1 MGKQT
6 IRQRARQQALD
17 VAARHRR
24 ERAAREKRLQD
35 LAASALAAVMERDEF
50 VTAADQRIGAALRQ
64 MTEVEGLTLREA
76 IEWCGDAVT
85 EREAIRLRQLA
96 TEATDEQAEPAGPDG
111 PDTDAV
117 AVPTQDGGVRA
128 GAAVG

>member
-35 LAASALAAVMERDEF
+35 LAASAIAAALERDEF
-50 VTAADQRIGAALRQ
+50 VASADQRIGAALRQ

-76 IEWCGDAVT
+76 VEWCGEAVA
-85 EREAIRLRQLA
+85 EREAMRLRQLA
-96 TEATDEQAEPAGPDG
+96 ADADEAVAEPDG
-111 PDTDAV
+111 T
-117 AVPTQDGGVRA
+117 
-128 GAAVG
+128 GAAAMTSPSETVA

>member
-17 VAARHRR
+17 VAAQHRR

-35 LAASALAAVMERDEF
+35 LTASAIAAVMERDEF
-50 VTAADQRIGAALRQ
+50 VASADRRIGATLRQ

-85 EREAIRLRQLA
+85 KREATRLRHLVSESA
-96 TEATDEQAEPAGPDG
+96 GEQAEPERSDG
-111 PDTDAV
+111 GDADV
-117 AVPTQDGGVRA
+117 GAVPEQDGGAHA
-128 GAAVG
+128 GTAAG